1 MDPQSY
7 LNKLSSNLKNTI
19 AKSISLATSLGEV
32 EVRPA
37 HIMLVLSRQEGTIG
51 FEIINELKIKQD
63 TIKEVISHNKSSQE
77 ITELPE
83 LSQKSKKALEKAMLL
98 AHEYNHSYIGTE
110 HLLSGLVHC
119 GDKDIT
125 EILQKNE
132 LQIEQVDKQVEV
144 ILSGTSRFPDLDD
157 ISATLEQIKNLAKN
171 SDKSGSKKPPSQAPG
186 SRMKP
191 KLFSKK
197 QKAGPGNTRGDSPI
211 DMFTTEL
218 TDKERQENID
228 PVIGRDEEITRLTHI
243 LCRRNKNNPVL
254 VGEPGVGKTAIVEGL
269 AKRVVKGE
277 VPDLLKR
284 KQIFSLDLTLLI
296 SGTIYRGEFESR
308 LNNIIDEFSN
318 KEDYLLFID
327 ELHNII
333 GTGSNQGTMDA
344 ANILKPA
351 LARGEL
357 HCIGATTIDEY
368 NQYITDDPALER
380 RFQAINVEEPSMKEA
395 KDILQGVK
403 NNYDKFHNVNITDQ
417 AINSAVELSSK
428 YIHDN
433 FLPDKAL
440 DLLDEASSS
449 VRVKQG
455 ESDLDKQKREL
466 KDLQGNYIV
475 KKERAIEQENFDQAL
490 KWKEALGKVNKKINE
505 IEEKLIDKKKN
516 KQKDKVKSEDVAN
529 ILARQL
535 SIDPDLLLQ
544 NEWEQLDRLQKELQE
559 EVKGQ
564 SHVIDKIIESL
575 QKSYLGIHDQDQ
587 PLSSFLFV
595 GPSGVGKTET
605 ARNLAKKLYYDE
617 DALVKVDMTE
627 FSEAHG
633 VSKLLG
639 SPAGYVGHEERNR
652 FLEQVKKKPYSVVL
666 LDEFDK
672 AHPDVQKLLM
682 QILDEGKL
690 TESNGKEVSFRHTII
705 ILTTNVGA
713 ELYKSHSIGFGNN
726 EEQEDKREQIIKNK
740 LKNTFSSAMIGRIKE
755 LCLFSP
761 LENTDIEQIIAKHIS
776 QMGEKIKQEHEI
788 ELEAT
793 NEAISSL
800 ANEYYDPD
808 TGVRHLEQ
816 TVDDIVQELL
826 IDKIR
831 TQNNKDEFK
840 LRKRGD
846 SYKLS

>member
-7 LNKLSSNLKNTI
+7 LDNLSNNLKNTI
-19 AKSISLATSLGEV
+19 AKSISLAASLGETKV
-32 EVRPA
+32 KPA
-37 HIMLVLSRQEGTIG
+37 HILLVMSRQKGTVG
-51 FEIINELKIKQD
+51 SELVAKLDINKKTIEQVVPAAKNSEELK
-63 TIKEVISHNKSSQE
+63 
-77 ITELPE
+77 ELPE
-83 LSQKSKKALEKAMLL
+83 LNQKSKKALEKAMLL
-98 AHEYNHSYIGTE
+98 AHEYEHSYIGTE

-119 GDKDIT
+119 EDKDIS
-125 EILQKNE
+125 EILQKNN
-132 LQIEQVDKQVEV
+132 LDIEQIDQQVEI
-144 ILSGTSRFPDLDD
+144 ILSGTSRFPDLDN
-157 ISATLEQIKNLAKN
+157 ISGTLDQIKNMAKN
-171 SDKSGSKKPPSQAPG
+171 AGNSSKNLPNQSTG
-186 SRMKP
+186 GHMKP
-191 KLFSKK
+191 KLFSQPK
-197 QKAGPGNTRGDSPI
+197 QKGAKSSSNESPI
-211 DMFTTEL
+211 DMFTTKL
-218 TDKERQENID
+218 TDKERQGNID
-228 PVIGRDEEITRLTHI
+228 PVIGREKEITRLTHI

-269 AKRVVKGE
+269 AKRVVNGE

-284 KQIFSLDLTLLI
+284 KEIFSLDLTLLI

-308 LNNIIDEFSN
+308 LNKIIDKFSN
-318 KEDYLLFID
+318 QEDYLLFID

-380 RFQAINVEEPSMKEA
+380 RFQAVDVDEPSIDEA
-395 KDILQGVK
+395 KTILQGVK
-403 NNYDKFHNVNITDQ
+403 NNYDKFHNVEITKE
-417 AINSAVELSSK
+417 AIESAVELSSK

-455 ESDLDKQKREL
+455 ESELDKKKREL
-466 KDLQGNYIV
+466 KDLQGDYIV
-475 KKERAIEQENFDQAL
+475 KKERAIEKENFDKAL
-490 KWKEALGKVNKKINE
+490 KWKQALGKVNKKINNL
-505 IEEKLIDKKKN
+505 EEKLINKKRQEK
-516 KQKDKVKSEDVAN
+516 KDKVNKKNVADV
-529 ILARQL
+529 LARQL
-535 SIDPDLLLQ
+535 SVDSELLLQ
-544 NEWEQLDRLQKELQE
+544 NDWEQLDRLSQELKQ

-564 SHVIDKIIESL
+564 NHVIDKIIESL

-705 ILTTNVGA
+705 ILTTNVGS
-713 ELYKSHSIGFGNN
+713 EMYQSHSIGFG
-726 EEQEDKREQIIKNK
+726 ESEAEEDKREQIIKNK
-740 LKNTFSSAMIGRIKE
+740 LKNTFSSALIGRIKE

-761 LENTDIEQIIAKHIS
+761 LEDTDIEQIVSKHITE
-776 QMGEKIKQEHEI
+776 MAEKVENEHEI
-788 ELEAT
+788 ELDAT
-793 NEAISSL
+793 NEAISAL
-800 ANEYYDPD
+800 ADEYYDPD

-816 TVDDIVQELL
+816 VVDDIVQELL
-826 IDKIR
+826 IEKIR
-831 TQNNKDEFK
+831 DEQNQNEFK